1 VITQGESNVSKT
13 VDVLVPDI
21 GDFHDIPVV
30 EVLVSPGAFIK
41 QEDPIAILE
50 SDKASMDVPSPHAG
64 LVEQVLVKVGDK
76 VSAGSRLATMVVT
89 DETTFMPSGDAEPV
103 PAFSRPAPAVSW
115 QPETPVPPAYRDQA
129 ASQAVRGPV
138 PMASGVIMETT
149 DSVRGGMR
157 PSPTASV
164 PLAVDEEKAQH
175 HAAPAVRRLA
185 RELGV
190 ALSEIRGTGRNGRI
204 VEEDLR
210 HYIKAAMAR
219 TPSAEGSGAF
229 ALPTVDFSKFG
240 PVELRPLGRIRRAT
254 ATSVQ
259 RSWRLVPHVT
269 QYDEA
274 DITDLEAFRKA
285 EAEQAKQRGVRLTL
299 LAFFMKA
306 TAAALKEH
314 PSFNASL
321 DATGENLILKHYYH
335 LGIAVDTPEGLVVP
349 VVRDVDR
356 KGIWELA
363 GELGAIGQRAREQKL
378 APADVQ
384 GASFTIS
391 SLGGIG
397 GTAFSPIVNAPEIAI
412 LGFSRASL
420 RPVYR
425 DGQLVPRLILPFSLS
440 YDHRAND
447 GAQAARFTSHLRE
460 LLADIREVLL

>member
-1 VITQGESNVSKT
+1 VIVQ
-13 VDVLVPDI
+13 
-21 GDFHDIPVV
+21 
-30 EVLVSPGAFIK
+30 
-41 QEDPIAILE
+41 
-50 SDKASMDVPSPHAG
+50 DVPVA
-64 LVEQVLVKVGDK
+64 D
-76 VSAGSRLATMVVT
+76 SA
-89 DETTFMPSGDAEPV
+89 
-103 PAFSRPAPAVSW
+103 
-115 QPETPVPPAYRDQA
+115 
-129 ASQAVRGPV
+129 
-138 PMASGVIMETT
+138 
-149 DSVRGGMR
+149 RGGVR
-157 PSPTASV
+157 PSPTASI
-164 PLAVDEEKAQH
+164 PLVLDEAKAKH
-175 HAAPAVRRLA
+175 YAAPAVRRLA
-185 RELGV
+185 REMGV
-190 ALSEIRGTGRNGRI
+190 ALSEITGTGRNGRI

-210 HYIKAAMAR
+210 RTIKATMDR
-219 TPSAEGSGAF
+219 TPSGAS
-229 ALPTVDFSKFG
+229 ASELPAVDFSRFG
-240 PVELRPLGRIRRAT
+240 PIELRPLGRIRRAT
-254 ATSVQ
+254 AASVQ

-285 EAEQAKQRGVRLTL
+285 ETEPAKQRGVRLTL

-321 DATGENLILKHYYH
+321 DASGENLVLKRYTH

-363 GELGAIGQRAREQKL
+363 GELTALSQRAREQKL
-378 APADVQ
+378 TPADVQ

-391 SLGGIG
+391 SLGGVG
-397 GTAFSPIVNAPEIAI
+397 GTAFSPIINAPEVAI

-425 DGQLVPRLILPFSLS
+425 DGQFVPRLILPFSLS

-460 LLADIREVLL
+460 LLGDIREVLL

>member
-1 VITQGESNVSKT
+1 VSKT

-21 GDFHDIPVV
+21 GDFHDVPVV
-30 EVLVSPGAFIK
+30 EVLVSPGASIK
-41 QEDPIAILE
+41 RDDPIAILE
-50 SDKASMDVPSPHAG
+50 SDKASMDVPSPYAG
-64 LVEQVLVKVGDK
+64 QVAEVLVKPGDK
-76 VSAGSRLATMVVT
+76 VSAGARLAIMVVA
-89 DETTFMPSGDAEPV
+89 DETTLIPLGGDGPEAASPDR
-103 PAFSRPAPAVSW
+103 SSSW
-115 QPETPVPPAYRDQA
+115 QAETPVPVPRA
-129 ASQAVRGPV
+129 APPVARGPL
-138 PMASGVIMETT
+138 PMASGVIMELPTS
-149 DSVRGGMR
+149 DSFQGGSR
-157 PSPTASV
+157 PSPTASI
-164 PLAVDEEKAQH
+164 PLVLDEEKSQH

-190 ALSEIRGTGRNGRI
+190 ELSEIRGTGRNGRI

-219 TPSAEGSGAF
+219 AAGGNN
-229 ALPTVDFSKFG
+229 LPELPAVDFSKFG
-240 PVELRPLGRIRRAT
+240 PIELRPLGRIRRAT
-254 ATSVQ
+254 AASVQ

-285 EAEQAKQRGVRLTL
+285 EIEQAKQRGVRMTL

-321 DATGENLILKHYYH
+321 DASGENLVYKRYYH

-363 GELGAIGQRAREQKL
+363 GELGTLGQRAREQKL
-378 APADVQ
+378 TPADVQ

-397 GTAFSPIVNAPEIAI
+397 GTAFSPIVNAPEVAI

-425 DGQLVPRLILPFSLS
+425 DGQFVPRLILPFSLS

-447 GAQAARFTSHLRE
+447 GAQAARFTTHLRE
-460 LLADIREVLL
+460 LLGDIREVLL

>member
-1 VITQGESNVSKT
+1 MSKT

-21 GDFHDIPVV
+21 GDFHDVPVV
-30 EVLVSPGAFIK
+30 EVLVSPGASIK
-41 QEDPIAILE
+41 RDDPIAILE
-50 SDKASMDVPSPHAG
+50 SDKASMDVPSPYAG
-64 LVEQVLVKVGDK
+64 QVAEVLVKPGDK
-76 VSAGSRLATMVVT
+76 VSAGARLAIMVVA
-89 DETTFMPSGDAEPV
+89 DETTLIPLGGDGPEAASPDR
-103 PAFSRPAPAVSW
+103 SSSW
-115 QPETPVPPAYRDQA
+115 QAETPVPVPRA
-129 ASQAVRGPV
+129 APPVARGPL
-138 PMASGVIMETT
+138 PMASGVIMELPTS
-149 DSVRGGMR
+149 DSFQGGSR
-157 PSPTASV
+157 PSPTASI
-164 PLAVDEEKAQH
+164 PLVLDEEKSQH

-190 ALSEIRGTGRNGRI
+190 ELSEIRGTGRNGRI

-219 TPSAEGSGAF
+219 AAGGNN
-229 ALPTVDFSKFG
+229 LPELPAVDFSKFG
-240 PVELRPLGRIRRAT
+240 PIELRPLGRIRRAT
-254 ATSVQ
+254 AASVQ

-285 EAEQAKQRGVRLTL
+285 EIEQAKQRGVRMTL

-321 DATGENLILKHYYH
+321 DASGENLVYKRYYH

-363 GELGAIGQRAREQKL
+363 GELGTLGQRAREQKL
-378 APADVQ
+378 TPADVQ

-397 GTAFSPIVNAPEIAI
+397 GTAFSPIVNAPEVAI

-425 DGQLVPRLILPFSLS
+425 DGQFVPRLILPFSLS

-447 GAQAARFTSHLRE
+447 GAQAARFTTHLRE
-460 LLADIREVLL
+460 LLGDIREVLL

>member
-1 VITQGESNVSKT
+1 MSKT

-21 GDFHDIPVV
+21 GDFHDVPVV
-30 EVLVSPGAFIK
+30 EVLVSPGASIK
-41 QEDPIAILE
+41 RDDPIAILE
-50 SDKASMDVPSPHAG
+50 SDKASMDVPSPYAG
-64 LVEQVLVKVGDK
+64 QVAEVLVRPGDK
-76 VSAGSRLATMVVT
+76 VSAGARLAIMVVA
-89 DETTFMPSGDAEPV
+89 DETTLIPLGGDGPEAASPDR
-103 PAFSRPAPAVSW
+103 SSSW
-115 QPETPVPPAYRDQA
+115 QAETPVPVPRA
-129 ASQAVRGPV
+129 APPVARGPL
-138 PMASGVIMETT
+138 PMASGVIMELPTS
-149 DSVRGGMR
+149 DSFQGGSR
-157 PSPTASV
+157 PSPTASI
-164 PLAVDEEKAQH
+164 PLVLDEEKSQH

-190 ALSEIRGTGRNGRI
+190 ELSEIRGTGRNGRI

-219 TPSAEGSGAF
+219 AAGGNN
-229 ALPTVDFSKFG
+229 LPELPAVDFSKFG
-240 PVELRPLGRIRRAT
+240 PIELRPLGRIRRAT
-254 ATSVQ
+254 AASVQ

-285 EAEQAKQRGVRLTL
+285 EIEQAKQRGVRMTL

-321 DATGENLILKHYYH
+321 DASGENLVYKRYYH

-363 GELGAIGQRAREQKL
+363 GELGTLGQRAREQKL
-378 APADVQ
+378 TPADVQ

-397 GTAFSPIVNAPEIAI
+397 GTAFSPIVNAPEVAI

-425 DGQLVPRLILPFSLS
+425 DGQFVPRLILPFSLS

-447 GAQAARFTSHLRE
+447 GAQAARFTTHLRE
-460 LLADIREVLL
+460 LLGDIREVLL

>member
-1 VITQGESNVSKT
+1 MSKT
-13 VDVLVPDI
+13 VDLLVPDI
-21 GDFHDIPVV
+21 GDFHDVPIV
-30 EVLVSPGAFIK
+30 EVLVSPGTSIK
-41 QEDPIAILE
+41 RDDPVAVLE

-64 LVEQVLVKVGDK
+64 RVERVLVKVGDK
-76 VSAGSRLATMVVT
+76 VSVGARLATLMVD
-89 DETTFMPSGDAEPV
+89 DETTLIPTGDAE
-103 PAFSRPAPAVSW
+103 SAPATGKPFPAGPW
-115 QPETPVPPAYRDQA
+115 QPETPVPSGDRIAAAPARLA
-129 ASQAVRGPV
+129 RGQV
-138 PMASGVIMETT
+138 PLASGVIIENLSLT
-149 DSVRGGMR
+149 DSARGSAR
-157 PSPTASV
+157 PSPTASI
-164 PLAVDEEKAQH
+164 PLVVDEEKTQH

-190 ALSEIRGTGRNGRI
+190 ELSEIRGTGRNGRI

-210 HYIKAAMAR
+210 NYIKAAMAR
-219 TPSAEGSGAF
+219 TPSAGADKPE
-229 ALPTVDFSKFG
+229 LPELPVVDFSKFG
-240 PVELRPLGRIRRAT
+240 PIEQRPLGRIRRAT
-254 ATSVQ
+254 AANVQ

-269 QYDEA
+269 QHDEA

-321 DATGENLILKHYYH
+321 DATGENLVLKHYYH

-363 GELGAIGQRAREQKL
+363 GELTTLSQRARDRKL
-378 APADVQ
+378 TPADVQ

-397 GTAFSPIVNAPEIAI
+397 GTAFSPIVNAPEVAI

-425 DGQLVPRLILPFSLS
+425 DGQFVPRLILPFSLS

-447 GAQAARFTSHLRE
+447 GAQAVRFTSHLRE

>member
-1 VITQGESNVSKT
+1 MSKT

-21 GDFHDIPVV
+21 GDFHDVPVV
-30 EVLVSPGAFIK
+30 EVLVSPGASIK
-41 QEDPIAILE
+41 RDDPIAILE

-76 VSAGSRLATMVVT
+76 VSAGARLATMVVT
-89 DETTFMPSGDAEPV
+89 DETTPV
-103 PAFSRPAPAVSW
+103 PAGKDGMEASRKLDRFGPW
-115 QPETPVPPAYRDQA
+115 QAETPVPPGDRGQV
-129 ASQAVRGPV
+129 VRGPL
-138 PMASGVIMETT
+138 PMASGVIMELPPS
-149 DSVRGGMR
+149 DSFRDGTR
-157 PSPTASV
+157 PSPTASI
-164 PLAVDEEKAQH
+164 PLVVDEEKSQH

-190 ALSEIRGTGRNGRI
+190 PLSEIRGTGRNDRI

-210 HYIKAAMAR
+210 NYIKAVMAR
-219 TPSAEGSGAF
+219 TPVAGGNNPPE
-229 ALPTVDFSKFG
+229 LPAVDFSKFG
-240 PVELRPLGRIRRAT
+240 PIELRPLGRIRRAT
-254 ATSVQ
+254 AVSVQ

-306 TAAALKEH
+306 TAATLKEH

-321 DATGENLILKHYYH
+321 DASGENLVCKRYYH

-349 VVRDVDR
+349 VLRDVDR

-363 GELGAIGQRAREQKL
+363 GELSTLSQRAREQKL
-378 APADVQ
+378 TPADVQ

-397 GTAFSPIVNAPEIAI
+397 GTGFSPIVNAPEVAI

-420 RPVYR
+420 RPICR
-425 DGQLVPRLILPFSLS
+425 DGQIVPRLILPFSLS

>member
-1 VITQGESNVSKT
+1 VSKT

-21 GDFHDIPVV
+21 GDFHDVPVI
-30 EVLVSPGAFIK
+30 EVLVSPGASIK
-41 QEDPIAILE
+41 RDDPIAILE

-64 LVEQVLVKVGDK
+64 RVVDVLVKVGDK
-76 VSAGSRLATMVVT
+76 VSAGARLATLAIA
-89 DETTFMPSGDAEPV
+89 DDTTLVPPGDTGPV
-103 PAFSRPAPAVSW
+103 AASPRPAPAGPW
-115 QPETPVPPAYRDQA
+115 QPETPVPPGD
-129 ASQAVRGPV
+129 RGAPALPRGQV
-138 PMASGVIMETT
+138 PMASGVIMENLPMT
-149 DSVRGGMR
+149 DSARGGAR
-157 PSPTASV
+157 PSPTASI
-164 PLAVDEEKAQH
+164 PLVIDEVKSEH

-190 ALSEIRGTGRNGRI
+190 ALAEIQGTGRNGRI

-219 TPSAEGSGAF
+219 TPAAGGEH
-229 ALPTVDFSKFG
+229 LPELPAVDFSKFG
-240 PVELRPLGRIRRAT
+240 PIELSPQGRIRRAT

-285 EAEQAKQRGVRLTL
+285 ESEQAKQRGARLTL
-299 LAFFMKA
+299 LAFVMKA
-306 TAAALKEH
+306 TVAALKEH

-321 DATGENLILKHYYH
+321 DSTGDNLVLKRYYH
-335 LGIAVDTPEGLVVP
+335 IGIAVDTPEGLVVP

-363 GELGAIGQRAREQKL
+363 GELTAVSQRARDQKVT
-378 APADVQ
+378 PADVQ

-397 GTAFSPIVNAPEIAI
+397 GTAFSPIVNAPEVAI
-412 LGFSRASL
+412 LGVARASL

-425 DGQLVPRLILPFSLS
+425 DGQFVPRLILPFSLS

-447 GAQAARFTSHLRE
+447 GAQAARFTTHLRE

>member
-1 VITQGESNVSKT
+1 MENFSASES
-13 VDVLVPDI
+13 
-21 GDFHDIPVV
+21 
-30 EVLVSPGAFIK
+30 AR
-41 QEDPIAILE
+41 
-50 SDKASMDVPSPHAG
+50 AG
-64 LVEQVLVKVGDK
+64 V
-76 VSAGSRLATMVVT
+76 
-89 DETTFMPSGDAEPV
+89 
-103 PAFSRPAPAVSW
+103 
-115 QPETPVPPAYRDQA
+115 
-129 ASQAVRGPV
+129 
-138 PMASGVIMETT
+138 
-149 DSVRGGMR
+149 R
-157 PSPTASV
+157 PSPTASI
-164 PLAVDEEKAQH
+164 PLVVDEEKAQH

-190 ALSEIRGTGRNGRI
+190 VLTELTGTGRNGRI

-210 HYIKAAMAR
+210 NYIKAAMAR
-219 TPSAEGSGAF
+219 KPAAGGGNLPELPS
-229 ALPTVDFSKFG
+229 VDFSKFG
-240 PVELRPLGRIRRAT
+240 PIELRPLGRIRRAT

-269 QYDEA
+269 QYDEV
-274 DITDLEAFRKA
+274 DITELEAFRKA
-285 EAEQAKQRGVRLTL
+285 ETEQAKQRGVRLTL

-306 TAAALKEH
+306 TAAALKDH

-321 DATGENLILKHYYH
+321 DATGENLVCKRYYH

-349 VVRDVDR
+349 VVRQVDR

-363 GELGAIGQRAREQKL
+363 GELGTLSQRAREQKL
-378 APADVQ
+378 TPADVQ

-397 GTAFSPIVNAPEIAI
+397 GTGFSPIVNAPEVAI

-447 GAQAARFTSHLRE
+447 GAQAARFTAHLRE

>member
-1 VITQGESNVSKT
+1 VSKT
-13 VDVLVPDI
+13 VDLLVPDI
-21 GDFHDIPVV
+21 GDFHDVPII
-30 EVLVSPGAFIK
+30 EVLVFPGASIK
-41 QEDPIAILE
+41 RDDPVAILE
-50 SDKASMDVPSPHAG
+50 SDKASMDVPSPQAG
-64 LVEQVLVKVGDK
+64 RVEQVLVKVGDK
-76 VSAGSRLATMVVT
+76 VSAGARLATMEVD
-89 DETTFMPSGDAEPV
+89 DETTPRPTGDSAPGVVSPKPSPPG
-103 PAFSRPAPAVSW
+103 RW
-115 QPETPVPPAYRDQA
+115 QPETPVPKGD
-129 ASQAVRGPV
+129 RGAGALPRGQV
-138 PMASGVIMETT
+138 PLASGVIMENFPA
-149 DSVRGGMR
+149 SEVARAGVR
-157 PSPTASV
+157 PSPTASI
-164 PLAVDEEKAQH
+164 PLVVDEEKAQH

-190 ALSEIRGTGRNGRI
+190 ALTELAGTGRNGRI

-210 HYIKAAMAR
+210 NYIKAAMAR
-219 TPSAEGSGAF
+219 TPAAGGGN
-229 ALPTVDFSKFG
+229 LPELPSVDFSKFG
-240 PVELRPLGRIRRAT
+240 PIELRPLGRIRRAT

-269 QYDEA
+269 QYDEV
-274 DITDLEAFRKA
+274 DITELEAFRKA
-285 EAEQAKQRGVRLTL
+285 ETEQAKQRGVRLTL

-306 TAAALKEH
+306 TAAALKDH

-321 DATGENLILKHYYH
+321 DATGENLVCKHYYH

-349 VVRDVDR
+349 VVREVDR

-363 GELGAIGQRAREQKL
+363 AELGTLSQRAREQKL
-378 APADVQ
+378 TPADVQ

-397 GTAFSPIVNAPEIAI
+397 GTGFSPIVNAPEVAI

-447 GAQAARFTSHLRE
+447 GAQAARFTAHLRE

>member
-1 VITQGESNVSKT
+1 MSKT

-21 GDFHDIPVV
+21 GDFHDVPVV
-30 EVLVSPGAFIK
+30 DVLVAPGASIK
-41 QEDPIAILE
+41 RDDPVAILE
-50 SDKASMDVPSPHAG
+50 SDKASMDVPSPYAG
-64 LVEQVLVKVGDK
+64 QVAEVLVKPGDK
-76 VSAGSRLATMVVT
+76 VSAGARLAIMVVA
-89 DETTFMPSGDAEPV
+89 DETTLVPSGGDGPEAASPGRSS
-103 PAFSRPAPAVSW
+103 PW
-115 QPETPVPPAYRDQA
+115 QAETPVPQGNQA
-129 ASQAVRGPV
+129 AAPPPGARGPL
-138 PMASGVIMETT
+138 PMASGVIMELPTS
-149 DSVRGGMR
+149 DSIRGGAR
-157 PSPTASV
+157 PSPTASI
-164 PLAVDEEKAQH
+164 PLVLDEERSQH

-190 ALSEIRGTGRNGRI
+190 ELSEIRGTGRNGRI

-210 HYIKAAMAR
+210 RYIKAAMERA
-219 TPSAEGSGAF
+219 AGGNN
-229 ALPTVDFSKFG
+229 LPDSPAVDFSKFG
-240 PVELRPLGRIRRAT
+240 PIELRPLGRIRRAT
-254 ATSVQ
+254 AASVQ

-321 DATGENLILKHYYH
+321 DAGGEKLVCKRYYH

-363 GELGAIGQRAREQKL
+363 GELGTLGQRAREQKL
-378 APADVQ
+378 TPADVQ

-397 GTAFSPIVNAPEIAI
+397 GTAFSPIVNAPEVAI

-447 GAQAARFTSHLRE
+447 GAQAARFTTHLRE
-460 LLADIREVLL
+460 LLGDIREVLL

>member
-1 VITQGESNVSKT
+1 VSKT
-13 VDVLVPDI
+13 VDLLVPDI
-21 GDFHDIPVV
+21 GDFHDVAVI
-30 EVLVSPGAFIK
+30 EVLVSPGASIK
-41 QEDPIAILE
+41 RDDPVAVLE

-64 LVEQVLVKVGDK
+64 RVEQVLVKVGDK
-76 VSAGSRLATMVVT
+76 VSAGARLATLVLA
-89 DETTFMPSGDAEPV
+89 DDTTSIPPSDTG
-103 PAFSRPAPAVSW
+103 PATPSPKPTPPGPW
-115 QPETPVPPAYRDQA
+115 QPETPAPLASDSEPTPPAA
-129 ASQAVRGPV
+129 RGQVPV
-138 PMASGVIMETT
+138 ASGVIVQDVPVA
-149 DSVRGGMR
+149 DSARGGVR
-157 PSPTASV
+157 PSPTASI
-164 PLAVDEEKAQH
+164 PLVLDEAKAKH
-175 HAAPAVRRLA
+175 YAAPAVRRLA
-185 RELGV
+185 REMGV
-190 ALSEIRGTGRNGRI
+190 ALSEITGTGRNGRI

-210 HYIKAAMAR
+210 RTIKATMDR
-219 TPSAEGSGAF
+219 TPSGASVSE
-229 ALPTVDFSKFG
+229 LPAVDFSRFG
-240 PVELRPLGRIRRAT
+240 PIELRPLGRIRRAT
-254 ATSVQ
+254 AASVQ

-285 EAEQAKQRGVRLTL
+285 ETEPAKQRGVRLTL

-321 DATGENLILKHYYH
+321 DASGENLVLKRYTH

-363 GELGAIGQRAREQKL
+363 GELTALSQRAREQKL
-378 APADVQ
+378 TPADVQ

-397 GTAFSPIVNAPEIAI
+397 GTAFSPIVNAPEVGI

-425 DGQLVPRLILPFSLS
+425 DGQFVPRLILPFSLS

-460 LLADIREVLL
+460 LLGDIREVLL

>member
-1 VITQGESNVSKT
+1 VSKT

-21 GDFHDIPVV
+21 GDFHDVPVV
-30 EVLVSPGAFIK
+30 EVLVSPGGSIK
-41 QEDPIAILE
+41 RDDPIAILE

-64 LVEQVLVKVGDK
+64 QVVEVLVKVGDK
-76 VSAGSRLATMVVT
+76 VSVGARLATLAID
-89 DETTFMPSGDAEPV
+89 DETSSILSSVGAPAAPSPKPV
-103 PAFSRPAPAVSW
+103 PVGPW
-115 QPETPVPPAYRDQA
+115 QPETPVPQGDRGAPAPPA
-129 ASQAVRGPV
+129 ARGQV
-138 PMASGVIMETT
+138 PMASGAIVENLPMT
-149 DSVRGGMR
+149 DSARGGAR
-157 PSPTASV
+157 PSPTASI
-164 PLAVDEEKAQH
+164 PLVLDEGKAEH

-190 ALSEIRGTGRNGRI
+190 VLSEIKGTGRNGRI

-219 TPSAEGSGAF
+219 TPPAGANQPELP
-229 ALPTVDFSKFG
+229 ALPAVDFSKFG
-240 PVELRPLGRIRRAT
+240 PIEQRPLGRIRRAT
-254 ATSVQ
+254 AASVQ

-314 PSFNASL
+314 PTFNASL
-321 DATGENLILKHYYH
+321 DASGESLVWKRYYH

-363 GELGAIGQRAREQKL
+363 GELMALSQRAREQKL
-378 APADVQ
+378 TPADVQ

-397 GTAFSPIVNAPEIAI
+397 GTAFSPIVNAPEVAI

-425 DGQLVPRLILPFSLS
+425 DGQLGPRLILPFSLS

>member
-1 VITQGESNVSKT
+1 MSKT

-21 GDFHDIPVV
+21 GDFHNVPVI
-30 EVLVSPGAFIK
+30 EVPVFPGASVK
-41 QEDPIAILE
+41 RDDPLAILE

-64 LVEQVLVKVGDK
+64 RVVEVLVKVGDK
-76 VSAGSRLATMVVT
+76 VSAGARLATLEVE
-89 DETTFMPSGDAEPV
+89 DETASILSSVGAPTAPLPS
-103 PAFSRPAPAVSW
+103 PAPSSRW
-115 QPETPVPPAYRDQA
+115 QPETPVPPGDRGA
-129 ASQAVRGPV
+129 AALAPAPRGQV
-138 PMASGVIMETT
+138 PMASGVVVEDLPMT
-149 DSVRGGMR
+149 DGVR
-157 PSPTASV
+157 PSPTASI
-164 PLAVDEEKAQH
+164 PLVIDEAKSEH

-190 ALSEIRGTGRNGRI
+190 ALTEIKGTGRNGRI

-210 HYIKAAMAR
+210 NYIKAAMAR
-219 TPSAEGSGAF
+219 KPAADGNGPPE
-229 ALPTVDFSKFG
+229 LPAVDFSKFG
-240 PVELRPLGRIRRAT
+240 PIELRPLGRIRRAS

-274 DITDLEAFRKA
+274 DITDLEAFRKT
-285 EAEQAKQRGVRLTL
+285 ETEQAKQRGVRLTL

-306 TAAALKEH
+306 AAATLKEH

-321 DATGENLILKHYYH
+321 DATGENLVLKRYYH
-335 LGIAVDTPEGLVVP
+335 LGIAVDTSEGLVVP
-349 VVRDVDR
+349 VVREVDR

-363 GELGAIGQRAREQKL
+363 GELGTLSQRAREQKL
-378 APADVQ
+378 TPADVQ

-397 GTAFSPIVNAPEIAI
+397 GTAFSPIVNAPEVAI
-412 LGFSRASL
+412 LGFARASL

-425 DGQLVPRLILPFSLS
+425 DGQFVPRLILPFSLS

-447 GAQAARFTSHLRE
+447 GAQAARFTSHLRD

>member
-1 VITQGESNVSKT
+1 VSKT

-21 GDFHDIPVV
+21 GDFHGVAVI
-30 EVLVSPGAFIK
+30 EILVAPGASIK
-41 QEDPIAILE
+41 AGDPVAILE
-50 SDKASMDVPSPHAG
+50 SDKASMDVPSPQAG
-64 LVEQVLVKVGDK
+64 QVVEMLVKVGDK
-76 VSAGSRLATMVVT
+76 VSAGTRLATLAIT
-89 DETTFMPSGDAEPV
+89 EETTLVPEGESGEG
-103 PAFSRPAPAVSW
+103 APKPTSAGPW
-115 QPETPVPPAYRDQA
+115 QAETPVPVGDRKPT
-129 ASQAVRGPV
+129 RGQV
-138 PMASGVIMETT
+138 PMASGVIVDLPFT
-149 DSVRGGMR
+149 DNVLAGAR
-157 PSPTASV
+157 PSPTASI
-164 PLAVDEEKAQH
+164 PLVIDEVRSEH

-190 ALSEIRGTGRNGRI
+190 ELSEIQGTGRNGRI

-219 TPSAEGSGAF
+219 TPAPGGSNPPEMPA
-229 ALPTVDFSKFG
+229 VDFAKFG
-240 PVELRPLGRIRRAT
+240 PIELRPLGRIRRAT
-254 ATSVQ
+254 AASVQ

-299 LAFFMKA
+299 LAFIMKA
-306 TAAALKEH
+306 TVATLKEH
-314 PSFNASL
+314 SSFNASL
-321 DATGENLILKHYYH
+321 DAAGENLVLKRYFH

-363 GELGAIGQRAREQKL
+363 SELNTLSQRARDQKL
-378 APADVQ
+378 TPADLQ

-397 GTAFSPIVNAPEIAI
+397 GTAFSPIVNAPEVAI
-412 LGFSRASL
+412 LGVSHASL

-425 DGQLVPRLILPFSLS
+425 DGQFVPRLILPFSLS

-460 LLADIREVLL
+460 LLGDIREVLL

>member
-1 VITQGESNVSKT
+1 VSKT
-13 VDVLVPDI
+13 VDVMVPDI
-21 GDFHDIPVV
+21 GDFHDVPVV
-30 EVLVSPGAFIK
+30 EVLVSPGASIK
-41 QEDPIAILE
+41 RDDPIAILE
-50 SDKASMDVPSPHAG
+50 SDKASMDVPSPYAG
-64 LVEQVLVKVGDK
+64 QVAEVLVRPGDK
-76 VSAGSRLATMVVT
+76 VSAGARLAIMVVA
-89 DETTFMPSGDAEPV
+89 DETTLIPLGGDGPGAASPDR
-103 PAFSRPAPAVSW
+103 SSSW
-115 QPETPVPPAYRDQA
+115 QAETPVPVPRA
-129 ASQAVRGPV
+129 APPVARGPL
-138 PMASGVIMETT
+138 PMASGVIMELPTS
-149 DSVRGGMR
+149 DSFQGGSR
-157 PSPTASV
+157 PSPTASI
-164 PLAVDEEKAQH
+164 PLVLDEEKSQH

-190 ALSEIRGTGRNGRI
+190 ELSEIRGTGRNGRI

-210 HYIKAAMAR
+210 HHIKAAMAR
-219 TPSAEGSGAF
+219 AAGGNN
-229 ALPTVDFSKFG
+229 LPELPAVDFSKFG
-240 PVELRPLGRIRRAT
+240 PIELRPLGRIRRAT
-254 ATSVQ
+254 AASVQ

-285 EAEQAKQRGVRLTL
+285 EIEQAKQRGVRLTL

-321 DATGENLILKHYYH
+321 DASGENLVYKRYYH

-363 GELGAIGQRAREQKL
+363 GELGTLGQRAREQKL
-378 APADVQ
+378 TPADVQ

-397 GTAFSPIVNAPEIAI
+397 GTAFSPIVNAPEVAI
-412 LGFSRASL
+412 LGFSHASL

-425 DGQLVPRLILPFSLS
+425 DGQFVPRLILPFSLS

-460 LLADIREVLL
+460 LLGDIREVLL

>member
-1 VITQGESNVSKT
+1 VSKT

-21 GDFHDIPVV
+21 GDFHNVPVI
-30 EVLVSPGAFIK
+30 EVPVFPGASVK
-41 QEDPIAILE
+41 RDDPLAILE

-64 LVEQVLVKVGDK
+64 RVVEVLVKVGDK
-76 VSAGSRLATMVVT
+76 VSAGARLATLEVE
-89 DETTFMPSGDAEPV
+89 DETASILSSVGAPTAPLPS
-103 PAFSRPAPAVSW
+103 PAPSSRW
-115 QPETPVPPAYRDQA
+115 QPETPVPPGDRGA
-129 ASQAVRGPV
+129 AALAPAPRGQV
-138 PMASGVIMETT
+138 PMASGVVVEDLPMT
-149 DSVRGGMR
+149 DGVR
-157 PSPTASV
+157 PSPTASI
-164 PLAVDEEKAQH
+164 PLVIDEAKSEH

-190 ALSEIRGTGRNGRI
+190 ALTEIKGTGRNGRI

-210 HYIKAAMAR
+210 NYIKAAMAR
-219 TPSAEGSGAF
+219 KPAADGNGPPE
-229 ALPTVDFSKFG
+229 LPAVDFSKFG
-240 PVELRPLGRIRRAT
+240 PIELRPLGRIRRAS

-274 DITDLEAFRKA
+274 DITDLEAFRKT
-285 EAEQAKQRGVRLTL
+285 ETEQAKQRGVRLTL

-306 TAAALKEH
+306 AAATLKEH

-321 DATGENLILKHYYH
+321 DATGENLVLKRYYH
-335 LGIAVDTPEGLVVP
+335 LGIAVDTSEGLVVP
-349 VVRDVDR
+349 VVREVDR

-363 GELGAIGQRAREQKL
+363 GELGTLSQRAREQKL
-378 APADVQ
+378 TPADVQ

-397 GTAFSPIVNAPEIAI
+397 GTAFSPIVNAPEVAI
-412 LGFSRASL
+412 LGFARASL

-425 DGQLVPRLILPFSLS
+425 DGQFVPRLILPFSLS

-447 GAQAARFTSHLRE
+447 GAQAARFTSHLRD

>member
-1 VITQGESNVSKT
+1 MSKT

-21 GDFHDIPVV
+21 GDFHDVPVI
-30 EVLVSPGAFIK
+30 EVLVFPGASVK
-41 QEDPIAILE
+41 RDDPLVILE

-64 LVEQVLVKVGDK
+64 RVVEVLVKVGDK
-76 VSAGSRLATMVVT
+76 VSAGARLATLEVD
-89 DETTFMPSGDAEPV
+89 DETTLIPSGDTGPV
-103 PAFSRPAPAVSW
+103 AVSPSPAPSSRW
-115 QPETPVPPAYRDQA
+115 QPETPVPPGDRSA
-129 ASQAVRGPV
+129 AAPASARRGQV
-138 PMASGVIMETT
+138 PLASGVIMENFPVT
-149 DSVRGGMR
+149 DGARGGIR
-157 PSPTASV
+157 PSPTASI
-164 PLAVDEEKAQH
+164 PLVLDEEKTQH

-190 ALSEIRGTGRNGRI
+190 ALTEIKGTGRNGRI

-219 TPSAEGSGAF
+219 KPAAGGESPPE
-229 ALPTVDFSKFG
+229 LPDFSKFG
-240 PVELRPLGRIRRAT
+240 PIELRPLGRIRRAS
-254 ATSVQ
+254 AASVQ

-285 EAEQAKQRGVRLTL
+285 ETEQAKQRGVRLTL

-306 TAAALKEH
+306 TAATLNEH

-321 DATGENLILKHYYH
+321 DAAGENLVWKRYFH

-349 VVRDVDR
+349 VVREVDR

-363 GELGAIGQRAREQKL
+363 GELTTLSQRARDQKL
-378 APADVQ
+378 TPVDVQ

-397 GTAFSPIVNAPEIAI
+397 GTAFSPIVNAPEVAI
-412 LGFSRASL
+412 LGFARASL

-425 DGQLVPRLILPFSLS
+425 DGQLLPRLILPFSLS

-460 LLADIREVLL
+460 LLGDIREVLL

>member
-1 VITQGESNVSKT
+1 MSKT

-21 GDFHDIPVV
+21 GNFHDVPII
-30 EVLVSPGAFIK
+30 EVLVSPGVSLK
-41 QEDPIAILE
+41 RDDPIAILE

-64 LVEQVLVKVGDK
+64 QVVEVLVKVGDK
-76 VSAGSRLATMVVT
+76 VSEGARLATLEID
-89 DETTFMPSGDAEPV
+89 DETTLIPTGNSGPV
-103 PAFSRPAPAVSW
+103 AVSGKPAPAGPW
-115 QPETPVPPAYRDQA
+115 QNETPVPQGDEIATAPPT
-129 ASQAVRGPV
+129 RGQV
-138 PMASGVIMETT
+138 PLASGVIVEGLSMT
-149 DSVRGGMR
+149 DRDRGGER
-157 PSPTASV
+157 PSPTASI
-164 PLAVDEEKAQH
+164 PLVLDEGKAEH

-190 ALSEIRGTGRNGRI
+190 VLSEIKGTGRNGRI

-210 HYIKAAMAR
+210 HHIKATMAR
-219 TPSAEGSGAF
+219 APSAGANQPELP
-229 ALPTVDFSKFG
+229 ALPAVDFSKFG
-240 PVELRPLGRIRRAT
+240 PIEMRPLGRIRRAT
-254 ATSVQ
+254 AASVQ

-274 DITDLEAFRKA
+274 DITDLEAFRKG
-285 EAEQAKQRGVRLTL
+285 ETEQAKRRGVRLTL

-306 TAAALKEH
+306 TAATLKEH
-314 PSFNASL
+314 SSFNASL
-321 DATGENLILKHYYH
+321 DASGENLVLKHYIH

-363 GELGAIGQRAREQKL
+363 GELTTLSQRAREQRL
-378 APADVQ
+378 VPADVQ

-397 GTAFSPIVNAPEIAI
+397 GTAFSPIVNAPEVAI

-425 DGQLVPRLILPFSLS
+425 DGQFVPRLILPFSLS

-447 GAQAARFTSHLRE
+447 GAQAARFTGHLRE

>member
-1 VITQGESNVSKT
+1 MSKT
-13 VDVLVPDI
+13 VEVLVPDI
-21 GDFHDIPVV
+21 GDFHDVPIV
-30 EVLVSPGAFIK
+30 EVLVSPGASIK
-41 QEDPIAILE
+41 RDDPIAILE

-64 LVEQVLVKVGDK
+64 RVEQVLVKVGDK
-76 VSAGSRLATMVVT
+76 VSAGARLATLAID
-89 DETTFMPSGDAEPV
+89 DETTLIPTGDTEPV
-103 PAFSRPAPAVSW
+103 AVAGKPAPAGRW
-115 QPETPVPPAYRDQA
+115 QPETPVSPGDRAAPAA
-129 ASQAVRGPV
+129 RGQV
-138 PMASGVIMETT
+138 PLASGAIMEDFPTP
-149 DSVRGGMR
+149 DRVRGGAR
-157 PSPTASV
+157 PSPTASI
-164 PLAVDEEKAQH
+164 PLVLDEGKAEH

-190 ALSEIRGTGRNGRI
+190 ALTEIRGTGRNGRI

-210 HYIKAAMAR
+210 NYIKAAMAR
-219 TPSAEGSGAF
+219 TPSAGGERVPE
-229 ALPTVDFSKFG
+229 LPAVDFSKFG
-240 PVELRPLGRIRRAT
+240 PIELRPLGRIRRAT
-254 ATSVQ
+254 AANVQ

-285 EAEQAKQRGVRLTL
+285 ETEQAKQRGVRLTL

-306 TAAALKEH
+306 TAATLKEH

-321 DATGENLILKHYYH
+321 DATGENLVLKRYIH
-335 LGIAVDTPEGLVVP
+335 LGIAIDTPEGLVVP

-363 GELGAIGQRAREQKL
+363 GELLTLSQRARDQKL
-378 APADVQ
+378 TPADVQ

-397 GTAFSPIVNAPEIAI
+397 GTAFSPIVNAPEVAI

-425 DGQLVPRLILPFSLS
+425 DGQFVPRLILPFSLS

-460 LLADIREVLL
+460 LLGDIREVLL

>member
-1 VITQGESNVSKT
+1 MSKT

-21 GDFHDIPVV
+21 GDFHNVPVI
-30 EVLVSPGAFIK
+30 EVPVFPGASVK
-41 QEDPIAILE
+41 RDDPLAILE

-64 LVEQVLVKVGDK
+64 RVVEVLVKVGDK
-76 VSAGSRLATMVVT
+76 VSAGARLATLEVE
-89 DETTFMPSGDAEPV
+89 DETASILSSVGAPTAPLPS
-103 PAFSRPAPAVSW
+103 PAPSSRW
-115 QPETPVPPAYRDQA
+115 QPETPVPPGDRGA
-129 ASQAVRGPV
+129 AALAPAPRAQV
-138 PMASGVIMETT
+138 PMASGVVVEDLPMT
-149 DSVRGGMR
+149 DGVR
-157 PSPTASV
+157 PSPTASI
-164 PLAVDEEKAQH
+164 PLVIDEAKSEH

-190 ALSEIRGTGRNGRI
+190 ALTEIKGTGRNGRI

-210 HYIKAAMAR
+210 NYIKAAMAR
-219 TPSAEGSGAF
+219 KPAADGNGPPE
-229 ALPTVDFSKFG
+229 LPAVDFSKFG
-240 PVELRPLGRIRRAT
+240 PIELRPLGRIRRAS

-274 DITDLEAFRKA
+274 DITDLEAFRKT
-285 EAEQAKQRGVRLTL
+285 ETEQAKQRGVRLTL

-306 TAAALKEH
+306 AAATLKEH

-321 DATGENLILKHYYH
+321 DATGENLVLKRYYH
-335 LGIAVDTPEGLVVP
+335 LGIAVDTSEGLVVP
-349 VVRDVDR
+349 VVREVDR

-363 GELGAIGQRAREQKL
+363 GELGTLSQRAREQKL
-378 APADVQ
+378 TPADVQ

-397 GTAFSPIVNAPEIAI
+397 GTAFSPIVNAPEVAI
-412 LGFSRASL
+412 LGFARASL

-425 DGQLVPRLILPFSLS
+425 DGQFVPRLILPFSLS

-447 GAQAARFTSHLRE
+447 GAQAARFTSHLRD